1 MITLRHCKLTLYM
14 KKLLFSL
21 AAVCLLAISLVSCSS
36 NSPKAS
42 AEKFLNNL
50 YHMDY
55 KEAKTVATE
64 DTKKILDMME
74 QFSSMMPD
82 SAKDNAKKIK
92 VTIKDEK
99 IDGDKAIV
107 TYTTSES
114 TTEQKVDLVKENGKW
129 LVKYSKQDGGG
140 DMSGEEPMPT
150 EEPMTD
156 STGAPITPADGTTV
170 SPTDTA
176 TAK

>member
-1 MITLRHCKLTLYM
+1 M
-14 KKLLFSL
+14 KKLLLSL
-21 AAVCLLAISLVSCSS
+21 AAVCLIAMSLVSCSS

-42 AEKFLNNL
+42 AEKFLTNL

-99 IDGDKAIV
+99 IDGDKAVV

-140 DMSGEEPMPT
+140 DMSEEDSMPIEEPM
-150 EEPMTD
+150 D
-156 STGAPITPADGTTV
+156 STGASTTPADGTSTMT
-170 SPTDTA
+170 PADTM
-176 TAK
+176 TTK